1 MVQLHENLDQLKD
14 LDVNMYIISKDT
26 PEQQRELYEALDEKY
41 GKSLPFISDPDLE
54 MIDHFDMKNGDVA
67 YRGYGL
73 LDEKGTVIFQ
83 TVNDHWGE
91 QFDQTVKEIKDEY
104 NSHSK

>member
-1 MVQLHENLDQLKD
+1 MHENLDQLKD

-26 PEQQRELYEALDEKY
+26 PEQQRELYDALAGKC
-41 GKSLPFISDPDLE
+41 GKSLSFISDPDLK
-54 MIDHFDMKNGDVA
+54 MIEHFDMKNGDVA

-73 LDEKGTVIFQ
+73 LDEKGNVIFQ

-91 QFDQTVKEIKDEY
+91 QFDQTVKEIKEEY

>member
-1 MVQLHENLDQLKD
+1 MHENLDQLKN

-26 PEQQRELYEALDEKY
+26 PEQQRELYEALGEKY
-41 GKSLPFISDPDLE
+41 GKSLPFTSDPDLE

>member
-1 MVQLHENLDQLKD
+1 MHENLDQLKD

-26 PEQQRELYEALDEKY
+26 PEQQRELYDPLAEKY
-41 GKSLPFISDPDLE
+41 GKSLPFISDPDWK
-54 MIDHFDMKNGDVA
+54 MIERFDMKNGDVA

-73 LDEKGTVIFQ
+73 LDEKGNVIFH

-104 NSHSK
+104 HSPSQ